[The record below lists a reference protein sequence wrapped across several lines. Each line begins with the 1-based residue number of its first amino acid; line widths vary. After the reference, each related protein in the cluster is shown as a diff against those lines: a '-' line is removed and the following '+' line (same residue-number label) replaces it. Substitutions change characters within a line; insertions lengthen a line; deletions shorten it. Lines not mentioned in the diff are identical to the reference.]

1 MFTRQFLFF
10 HVSCD
15 MSGAT
20 VFVAYTIIRTVWSGQ
35 MLYRCLVHTF
45 ISRNSERC
53 VQRCNVFGE
62 WQNFGKVCPINMFQL
77 GSRTMVTANS
87 LGSWRASKPTIEDCG
102 ALPWRNMTEGCSCT
116 IFGATSKSSVCR
128 QKTLPVYLWQNL
140 NNQRTHNRG
149 IGYMY
154 ELQIGCQIFTQCF
167 LGRPDEVNSSSL
179 TLPKNISYLR
189 KSFGCSV

>member
-1 MFTRQFLFF
+1 
-10 HVSCD
+10 
-15 MSGAT
+15 
-20 VFVAYTIIRTVWSGQ
+20 
-35 MLYRCLVHTF
+35 
-45 ISRNSERC
+45 
-53 VQRCNVFGE
+53 
-62 WQNFGKVCPINMFQL
+62 
-77 GSRTMVTANS
+77 
-87 LGSWRASKPTIEDCG
+87 
-102 ALPWRNMTEGCSCT
+102 MTEGCSCT

-189 KSFGCSV
+189 KSFGCSVQNLNHEIPTRCPGFSGEQLIPVTPCTLKDTNACSERHALLSLTSSMEQIQSLGVNSRSADQEVPYLSQNANVHYAIHRGPNVDDSILI